1 MGHKISKEQ
10 IDPGVKD
17 HIMSFVGDITELET
31 DEKSDIISAVNSLM
45 VDRVDNAENMGKL
58 ANAIGEPVTANHS
71 VDEVVEGL
79 GEMLSTFKTN
89 MMNSGVMV
97 ESSDKFKQLIDK
109 IKGLTEGEGNK
120 GIQFAEGT
128 VNFNSIT
135 TGNANK
141 VYMNLNFTPT
151 YVIGVIDHFT
161 VGQTGDSVNMVMGN
175 FGTSGHQY
183 AERAVINNVSSSEFD
198 FTVQYGIEYTTSNV
212 TVTWYAIGVGEEDTT
227 LRDSL
232 ASILQ
237 EEGVSVSEEDDMAS
251 LISKVDE
258 EFNNKTQQIID
269 IMNDKGLNI
278 DGDSSFNEVID
289 AITAMPAVGELDIVV
304 ATELPEKV
312 IENKIVIISDVNTD
326 NFAFCSVNPVIGTD
340 VNEGDIAIQY
350 LGTDDALNIY
360 YEAVRG
366 ISFYMAYCYQVVN
379 GVLVERDLYY
389 GENGNWVK
397 LEHTVCMMNSSRG
410 RYADESTNFELY
422 TYLGPLPPY
431 YSDGE
436 VTYTY
441 SKDADGYVTESLKN
455 ADGNVEVTIEPLSY
469 RWKRDYMDYEGY
481 ISSTNGYS
489 EAYSY
494 MCIYT
499 PVAVDLTGIKTL
511 KVNISATTSIT
522 ENWVADTSRNNG
534 KSSLSFG
541 LVDASITGVP
551 STDDLIVKFTS
562 PTDKATTYDGVITL
576 DVSEYNGL
584 YKLLVHYGT
593 NHRRGSTGNPKT
605 IIIRSI
611 EVTR

>member
-1 MGHKISKEQ
+1 
-10 IDPGVKD
+10 
-17 HIMSFVGDITELET
+17 
-31 DEKSDIISAVNSLM
+31 
-45 VDRVDNAENMGKL
+45 
-58 ANAIGEPVTANHS
+58 
-71 VDEVVEGL
+71 
-79 GEMLSTFKTN
+79 
-89 MMNSGVMV
+89 
-97 ESSDKFKQLIDK
+97 
-109 IKGLTEGEGNK
+109 
-120 GIQFAEGT
+120 
-128 VNFNSIT
+128 
-135 TGNANK
+135 
-141 VYMNLNFTPT
+141 
-151 YVIGVIDHFT
+151 
-161 VGQTGDSVNMVMGN
+161 
-175 FGTSGHQY
+175 
-183 AERAVINNVSSSEFD
+183 
-198 FTVQYGIEYTTSNV
+198 
-212 TVTWYAIGVGEEDTT
+212 
-227 LRDSL
+227 
-232 ASILQ
+232 
-237 EEGVSVSEEDDMAS
+237 
-251 LISKVDE
+251 
-258 EFNNKTQQIID
+258 
-269 IMNDKGLNI
+269 
-278 DGDSSFNEVID
+278 
-289 AITAMPAVGELDIVV
+289 MPAVGELDIVV

-312 IENKIVIISDVNTD
+312 TENKIVIISDVNTD

-366 ISFYMAYCYQVVN
+366 ISFYMAYCYQVIN

-389 GENGNWVK
+389 GENGEWVK
-397 LEHTVCMMNSSRG
+397 LEHTICMMNSSRG

-441 SKDADGYVTESLKN
+441 SKSADGYVTETLKN

-469 RWKRDYMDYEGY
+469 SWNRDYMDYEGY
-481 ISSTNGYS
+481 ITSTYGYS

-499 PVAVDLTGIKTL
+499 PVAVDLTGINTL
-511 KVNISATTSIT
+511 KVNVSATTSIT
-522 ENWVADTSRNNG
+522 ENWVADKDRNNG

-562 PTDKATTYDGVITL
+562 PTDKATTYDGVVTL